1 MKKSD
6 SPLSGFA
13 ASPSRFAGGTTPSPR
28 GGSCSASLAFGRAG
42 FAGSARYRAL
52 FVAVALCCG
61 AGSALAQQ
69 AVPAA
74 PAVPGGAAVP
84 AITAV
89 PASEVAPAAAP
100 QQPVGMQ
107 EYLQMVVRNQ
117 PQLAAQR
124 LQIGIAQADSRTAAA
139 FPNPTASYSSK
150 PGEKQWGIE
159 QPLPIFGQRR
169 LRMENARKG
178 ETAARANVEVAVATT
193 LNDAATAFI
202 DLLMTQQRLKVWE
215 EAQESLN
222 GAGNIVRGQIEAGAR
237 SRYDGARLSLQ
248 QAQMA
253 MQVSQAQ
260 SDWQDAA
267 SHAAALAAL
276 PQWAPRATGSLQAVP
291 VGQLLHEQELWEAA
305 RQRLPALVAAQAE
318 LDQLRHKVE
327 LERREALPTPS
338 VSVARVRNRLDGNYN
353 QIGVSVELPLFDRR
367 EGPIARAQVE
377 AEQAQLRYDAAL
389 IEARTELQRAIK
401 QLKLRRDAVR
411 AYEKQGLAQI
421 APLNQMAQDAYKLGQ
436 GSILELID
444 SLGSINEH
452 RLEHLDLVKEMMLA
466 EWQVRVASGDLPMW
480 AAP

>member
-1 MKKSD
+1 M
-6 SPLSGFA
+6 
-13 ASPSRFAGGTTPSPR
+13 
-28 GGSCSASLAFGRAG
+28 
-42 FAGSARYRAL
+42 
-52 FVAVALCCG
+52 
-61 AGSALAQQ
+61 
-69 AVPAA
+69 
-74 PAVPGGAAVP
+74 
-84 AITAV
+84 
-89 PASEVAPAAAP
+89 
-100 QQPVGMQ
+100 
-107 EYLQMVVRNQ
+107 
-117 PQLAAQR
+117 
-124 LQIGIAQADSRTAAA
+124 
-139 FPNPTASYSSK
+139 
-150 PGEKQWGIE
+150 
-159 QPLPIFGQRR
+159 
-169 LRMENARKG
+169 
-178 ETAARANVEVAVATT
+178 ATT

-202 DLLMTQQRLKVWE
+202 DLLMTQQRLKVWQ
-215 EAQESLN
+215 EAQEALN
-222 GAGNIVRGQIEAGAR
+222 SAGNIVRGQIEAGAR

-291 VGQLLHEQELWEAA
+291 VAQLLHEQELWEAA
-305 RQRLPALVAAQAE
+305 RLRLPALVAAQAE

-338 VSVARVRNRLDGNYN
+338 ISVARVRNRLDGNYN

-389 IEARTELQRAIK
+389 IEARTELQRAIR

>member
-1 MKKSD
+1 
-6 SPLSGFA
+6 
-13 ASPSRFAGGTTPSPR
+13 
-28 GGSCSASLAFGRAG
+28 
-42 FAGSARYRAL
+42 
-52 FVAVALCCG
+52 
-61 AGSALAQQ
+61 
-69 AVPAA
+69 
-74 PAVPGGAAVP
+74 
-84 AITAV
+84 
-89 PASEVAPAAAP
+89 
-100 QQPVGMQ
+100 
-107 EYLQMVVRNQ
+107 
-117 PQLAAQR
+117 
-124 LQIGIAQADSRTAAA
+124 
-139 FPNPTASYSSK
+139 
-150 PGEKQWGIE
+150 
-159 QPLPIFGQRR
+159 
-169 LRMENARKG
+169 MENARKG
-178 ETAARANVEVAVATT
+178 ETAARANVEVAVAST
-193 LNDAATAFI
+193 LSDAATAFI
-202 DLLMTQQRLKVWE
+202 NLLMTQQRLKVWE

-291 VGQLLHEQELWEAA
+291 VGQLLNEEELWEAA

-318 LDQLRHKVE
+318 LDQLRHKVD

-377 AEQAQLRYDAAL
+377 AEQAQLRYDATL

-436 GSILELID
+436 GTILELID

>member
-1 MKKSD
+1 M
-6 SPLSGFA
+6 
-13 ASPSRFAGGTTPSPR
+13 
-28 GGSCSASLAFGRAG
+28 GRAG
-42 FAGSARYRAL
+42 FAGRSPYRAL
-52 FVAVALCCG
+52 FVAVALCWG

-69 AVPAA
+69 AVPA
-74 PAVPGGAAVP
+74 VP
-84 AITAV
+84 AITAA

-267 SHAAALAAL
+267 SHAAAPGRPA
-276 PQWAPRATGSLQAVP
+276 PNGAPRATGSLQAVP

-305 RQRLPALVAAQAE
+305 RLRLPALVAAQAE

>member
-1 MKKSD
+1 
-6 SPLSGFA
+6 
-13 ASPSRFAGGTTPSPR
+13 
-28 GGSCSASLAFGRAG
+28 
-42 FAGSARYRAL
+42 
-52 FVAVALCCG
+52 
-61 AGSALAQQ
+61 
-69 AVPAA
+69 
-74 PAVPGGAAVP
+74 VP
-84 AITAV
+84 AITAA
-89 PASEVAPAAAP
+89 PASEVSPAAAP

-117 PQLAAQR
+117 PELAAQR
-124 LQIGIAQADSRTAAA
+124 LQIGIAKADSRTAAA
-139 FPNPTASYSSK
+139 FPNPTVSYSSK
-150 PGEKQWGIE
+150 PSEKQWSIE

-202 DLLMTQQRLKVWE
+202 DLLMT
-215 EAQESLN
+215 
-222 GAGNIVRGQIEAGAR
+222 R
-237 SRYDGARLSLQ
+237 SRYDGARLNLQ

-291 VGQLLHEQELWEAA
+291 VGQLLNEPELWEAA

-318 LDQLRHKVE
+318 LDQLRHKIE

-338 VSVARVRNRLDGNYN
+338 VSVARVRDRMDGNYN

-389 IEARTELQRAIK
+389 IQARTELQRAVK

>member
-1 MKKSD
+1 
-6 SPLSGFA
+6 
-13 ASPSRFAGGTTPSPR
+13 
-28 GGSCSASLAFGRAG
+28 
-42 FAGSARYRAL
+42 
-52 FVAVALCCG
+52 
-61 AGSALAQQ
+61 
-69 AVPAA
+69 
-74 PAVPGGAAVP
+74 VP
-84 AITAV
+84 AITAA
-89 PASEVAPAAAP
+89 PASEVSPAAAP

-117 PQLAAQR
+117 PELAAQR
-124 LQIGIAQADSRTAAA
+124 LQIGIAKADSRTAAA
-139 FPNPTASYSSK
+139 FPNPTVSYSSK
-150 PGEKQWGIE
+150 PSEKQWSIE

-202 DLLMTQQRLKVWE
+202 DLLMTQQRLRVWD
-215 EAQESLN
+215 
-222 GAGNIVRGQIEAGAR
+222 GAR
-237 SRYDGARLSLQ
+237 SRYDGARLNLQ

-291 VGQLLHEQELWEAA
+291 VGQLLNEPELWEAA

-318 LDQLRHKVE
+318 LDQLRHKIE

-338 VSVARVRNRLDGNYN
+338 VSVARVRDRMDGNYN

-389 IEARTELQRAIK
+389 IQARTELQRAVK

>member
-1 MKKSD
+1 
-6 SPLSGFA
+6 
-13 ASPSRFAGGTTPSPR
+13 
-28 GGSCSASLAFGRAG
+28 
-42 FAGSARYRAL
+42 
-52 FVAVALCCG
+52 
-61 AGSALAQQ
+61 
-69 AVPAA
+69 
-74 PAVPGGAAVP
+74 VP
-84 AITAV
+84 AITAA
-89 PASEVAPAAAP
+89 PASEVSPAAAP

-117 PQLAAQR
+117 PELAAQR
-124 LQIGIAQADSRTAAA
+124 LQIGIAKADSRTAAA
-139 FPNPTASYSSK
+139 FPNPTVSYSSK
-150 PGEKQWGIE
+150 PSEKQWSIE

-202 DLLMTQQRLKVWE
+202 D
-215 EAQESLN
+215 SLN

-237 SRYDGARLSLQ
+237 SRYDGARLNLQ

-291 VGQLLHEQELWEAA
+291 VGQLLNEPELWEAA

-318 LDQLRHKVE
+318 LDQLRHKIE

-338 VSVARVRNRLDGNYN
+338 VSVARVRDRMDGNYN

-389 IEARTELQRAIK
+389 IQARTELQRAVK

>member
-52 FVAVALCCG
+52 FVAVALCWG

-69 AVPAA
+69 AVPA
-74 PAVPGGAAVP
+74 VPGGTAVP
-84 AITAV
+84 AITAA

-169 LRMENARKG
+169 LRMVNARKG

-276 PQWAPRATGSLQAVP
+276 P
-291 VGQLLHEQELWEAA
+291 
-305 RQRLPALVAAQAE
+305 
-318 LDQLRHKVE
+318 HKVE